1 MADVNPALVKQL
13 REKTNAGMMDCKKAL
28 VEAGGDLAKAEDLLR
43 KKGIAS
49 ASKKASRSAREGT
62 VASYIH
68 LQGKVGVLVEVN
80 CETDFVAKNEIFRD
94 FVKDI
99 TLHIAAA
106 HPLYVSREQV
116 PASTVEREREIYREQ
131 VKGKPK
137 NVVEKIVDGKLDKYY
152 ASVCLL
158 DQPFIKNP
166 DQTIQDLISS
176 KIAELGENIIVRRF
190 TRYVVGEEIEA
201 GSEPSTAQVPVGSE
215 ATAG

>member
-49 ASKKASRSAREGT
+49 ASKKASRSAKEGT

-80 CETDFVAKNEIFRD
+80 CETDFVAKNEVFRD

-116 PASTVEREREIYREQ
+116 PASTVGKEREIYREQ

-166 DQTIQDLISS
+166 DHTIKDLISS

-190 TRYVVGEEIEA
+190 TRYVVGEEIEP
-201 GSEPSTAQVPVGSE
+201 GSSTAEVPVGSE